1 MKKAMQKAQQKAASD
16 PSAPVPEPI
25 VEVPVGPAPLKSWQR
40 TPKQLIH
47 QYCQRE
53 KRPKPVFKDA
63 AAAKGLHRCRL
74 ILPDGKKQE
83 KDMMFLSE
91 EGFPSQLEAQHYSAL
106 LALQHMRDNIPLE
119 RLLPDPYKD
128 AWLSFGSANPVVS
141 MANKYVTEN
150 ERQQEQETRRLEQ
163 AEKERNR
170 EKHKR
175 KRELPPINMTEEV
188 RRSIESALQSAKQ
201 ARCQNISPSSR
212 FSFHAHTIESLPSSE
227 VQILQ
232 NIVVTLQ
239 RMGFE
244 EEDCWKAVEHCHR
257 TVSAG
262 SAEGVSG
269 PVELSVSAALD
280 WLLIELP
287 ESRLPKKFD
296 PRGTQFEIK
305 VFNGSSNQERID
317 SESKKK
323 PQGASNIQIV
333 DSALDSSHLMKW
345 VDGSINGSIQ
355 QTLSAKE
362 RELYRFGFELASIR
376 SAIGSGS
383 DSTVDDLL
391 WTKLYTDSVWNPIV
405 SSSGIQFGI
414 PSEADIH
421 ESISQIEDEQI
432 VLESILAED
441 FINQCLENGLWI
453 VNIKVSL
460 SSGEEH
466 LLTLHV
472 RIDSAQHPYPTIVP
486 PRVLISSETLS
497 PSFSLFLS
505 KRLLSTSLNRVGSPI
520 IHELSQWLQDEF
532 QNLVQEYVKLCIE
545 TESNLSEVESSAPL
559 SPSSSVSSLSTD
571 TSLSRHAKSSRTYR
585 AKRDEQSSRETAS
598 TDSARLS
605 RLSTELLHSETTR
618 INKVKSSPSAVDRQK
633 RTLPAFSKRDSI
645 LDLIQNNQ
653 VVLIQGDTGCG
664 KTTQVPQY
672 ILETWLLA
680 GQGGDCNIICTQPR
694 RISAIGVAERV
705 AFERS
710 EKVGDIIGYQVR
722 LKSMLSWRS
731 RISFC
736 TTGILLRRLIN
747 DPMLLSCSHIIIDEV
762 HERSVEMDFLLAIL
776 KSILPRRPDLKV
788 ILMSATVD
796 AALFTNYF
804 RGCPTITIPGF
815 TFPVQ
820 EYYLDDIN
828 RLIGGATS
836 ADLAMD
842 EEDDSLLNQ
851 ILEEAKKDDDEDEED
866 ATPVTKR
873 PKPPKPATT
882 SAPSVDI
889 ELVVSVI
896 QHIQSSMEPGGI
908 LVFLPGLEDIVRL
921 KSRLGSESTLWVL
934 PLHASLPTEEQK
946 RVFDVAPR
954 GRRKV
959 VLSTNIAETSITV
972 EDVVFVIDTSLVK
985 EMRFDPVK
993 RMSGLVTTWT
1003 SQASCRQRRGRA
1015 GRVRPGHCFRLLF
1028 KSQFNSLLKDTPPEI
1043 HRIRIEQLLL
1053 QIKRMH
1059 PGKRLNEFVAS
1070 FIEPPS
1076 SESIHAGVKSLLE
1089 VGALDTSEILTPL
1102 GSHLSALPVD
1112 IHLGKML
1119 IYASLLRCLEP
1130 VLTVAAM
1137 LSCPSPFFA
1146 PMSQRE
1152 EANKAKQ
1159 SLAWGRPDHL
1169 TMVRAYNEW
1178 KAAKKKG
1185 TSVEMEFCRTM
1196 FLSKSRLEQI
1206 SDVRKQFR
1214 DELREL
1220 GFEVED
1226 RPDALCN
1233 QNSNSVKVILAAVCA
1248 GLYPRVVR
1256 IRTPDRKYHKIAS
1269 GATLPTEF
1277 KPNEIKIYTE
1287 DDGRVFMHP
1296 SSVNFVHGEF
1306 DSPWLVFSE
1315 KVQTSKVFIRDSSM
1329 VAAYALL
1336 LLCGQLSVQ
1345 HTEQCVTVD
1354 NWIKFQANPRVG
1366 VLAKQIR
1373 AEVDI
1378 LLQSKIMDPSI
1389 DISSSS
1395 VIQCMKRLIEHDGYQ

>member
-1 MKKAMQKAQQKAASD
+1 
-16 PSAPVPEPI
+16 
-25 VEVPVGPAPLKSWQR
+25 
-40 TPKQLIH
+40 
-47 QYCQRE
+47 
-53 KRPKPVFKDA
+53 
-63 AAAKGLHRCRL
+63 
-74 ILPDGKKQE
+74 
-83 KDMMFLSE
+83 
-91 EGFPSQLEAQHYSAL
+91 
-106 LALQHMRDNIPLE
+106 
-119 RLLPDPYKD
+119 
-128 AWLSFGSANPVVS
+128 
-141 MANKYVTEN
+141 
-150 ERQQEQETRRLEQ
+150 
-163 AEKERNR
+163 
-170 EKHKR
+170 
-175 KRELPPINMTEEV
+175 MTEEV

-201 ARCQNISPSSR
+201 ARCQNISLSSR

-239 RMGFE
+239 RMGFQ

-262 SAEGVSG
+262 TSEGVSG

-305 VFNGSSNQERID
+305 VFNGSSNQDRIN
-317 SESKKK
+317 SESKKL
-323 PQGASNIQIV
+323 QGPTQTQIV
-333 DSALDSSHLMKW
+333 DSALDSTQLIKW
-345 VDGSINGSIQ
+345 IDGSADASIQ
-355 QTLSAKE
+355 QTLSANE
-362 RELYRFGFELASIR
+362 RELYRFGFEMASVR
-376 SAIGSGS
+376 SAIESGS

-391 WTKLYTDSVWNPIV
+391 WTKLYVDSVWNQV
-405 SSSGIQFGI
+405 VGSSGVQFAT

-421 ESISQIEDEQI
+421 ESISHIEDEQI

-472 RIDSAQHPYPTIVP
+472 RIDTPQHPYPTIVP
-486 PRVLISSETLS
+486 PRILVSSETLA

-505 KRLLSTSLNRVGSPI
+505 KRLLSTSLSRVGSPI
-520 IHELSQWLQDEF
+520 IHELSQWLQEEF
-532 QNLVQEYVKLCIE
+532 QNLVQEYVKMCIE
-545 TESNLSEVESSAPL
+545 TESNTSEVESSAPL
-559 SPSSSVSSLSTD
+559 SPSASVSSFSTD
-571 TSLSRHAKSSRTYR
+571 TSLSRNTKPSRTHR
-585 AKRDEQSSRETAS
+585 AKRDEQSSKETSA
-598 TDSARLS
+598 TDSV
-605 RLSTELLHSETTR
+605 RLSTELYRNETTR
-618 INKVKSSPSAVDRQK
+618 LNKVKSFPAAVDRQK
-633 RTLPAFSKRDSI
+633 RTLPAFSKRDAI
-645 LDLIQNNQ
+645 LDLVQNNQ

-680 GQGGDCNIICTQPR
+680 GQGADCNIICTQPR

-815 TFPVQ
+815 TFPVE
-820 EYYLDDIN
+820 EYYLEDIN
-828 RLIGGATS
+828 RLIGVATS

-851 ILEEAKKDDDEDEED
+851 ILEEAKKDDEEDEED
-866 ATPVTKR
+866 TPTVTKR
-873 PKPPKPATT
+873 PKPSKPANT
-882 SAPSVDI
+882 STPAVDI

-896 QHIQSSMEPGGI
+896 QYIQSTTEPGGI

-921 KSRLGSESTLWVL
+921 KNRLRSESSLWVL

-954 GRRKV
+954 GLRKV

-1059 PGKRLNEFVAS
+1059 PGKRLNEFVES

-1076 SESIHAGVKSLLE
+1076 TQSIHAGVKSLLE

-1137 LSCPSPFFA
+1137 LSCPSPFSA
-1146 PMSQRE
+1146 PMGQRE

-1159 SLAWGRPDHL
+1159 SLAWGRSDHL

-1185 TSVEMEFCRTM
+1185 TSVEMEFCRSM

-1233 QNSNSVKVILAAVCA
+1233 QNANSVKVILAAVCA

-1256 IRTPDRKYHKIAS
+1256 IRTPDRKFHKIAS

-1373 AEVDI
+1373 AEVDM

-1389 DISSSS
+1389 DISNSA